1 MRNLL
6 TIATFFIALTISAQD
21 KVSKLL
27 SDANAQYVNKAY
39 AEAERSFLD
48 ILKQSPYSYIAQ
60 FNLGNTYYRGDQ
72 AEKAIAQFEALS
84 SSNASK
90 EIRAKAF
97 YNLGVLLGQQKK
109 LDESIIAYK
118 NSLRLNP
125 LDEEARENLQ
135 RALREKQQS
144 QQQSPP
150 PKPKSREKMSQK
162 QIKQLLNA
170 LQEQENQLRQR
181 MNKSKSDAPNKPEK
195 DW

>member
-6 TIATFFIALTISAQD
+6 TIATFFIAITLSAQD
-21 KVSKLL
+21 NISKLL
-27 SDANAQYVNKAY
+27 SDANAQYTNKAY
-39 AEAERSFLD
+39 VAAERSFID
-48 ILKQSPYSYIAQ
+48 ILKHSPYSYIAQ
-60 FNLGNTYYRGDQ
+60 FNLGNTYYRSNQ
-72 AEKAIAQFEALS
+72 AEKAITQFEALCS
-84 SSNASK
+84 SSASK
-90 EIRAKAF
+90 DIKAKAF
-97 YNLGVLLGQQKK
+97 YNLGVLLRQQKK

-144 QQQSPP
+144 QRQSSP

-181 MNKSKSDAPNKPEK
+181 MNKSKPDAPNKPEK